1 MKAITSLVA
10 ENAVV
15 IRDTKRETIPAE
27 DLVTGDLV
35 ELTLGQRCPA
45 DLRIISISPDCKFD
59 RSLLTGESDPVG
71 ATVAPTS
78 ENALETRNLAL
89 MSTFLVQVHL
99 SPTRLTVLVVVLT
112 SCRALVPVSFSPSA
126 MSRNGRAHEA
136 LSISRQRECGVREI
150 GEQTTEDWRYQS

>member
-1 MKAITSLVA
+1 VALLLLLVIIVSSTFYAIVDWNASRIMKAITSLVA
-10 ENAVV
+10 EDAVV

-89 MSTFLVQVHL
+89 MSTFLVQVRR
-99 SPTRLTVLVVVLT
+99 T
-112 SCRALVPVSFSPSA
+112 
-126 MSRNGRAHEA
+126 
-136 LSISRQRECGVREI
+136 
-150 GEQTTEDWRYQS
+150 

>member
-10 ENAVV
+10 EDAVV

-89 MSTFLVQVHL
+89 MSTFLVQVRR
-99 SPTRLTVLVVVLT
+99 T
-112 SCRALVPVSFSPSA
+112 
-126 MSRNGRAHEA
+126 
-136 LSISRQRECGVREI
+136 
-150 GEQTTEDWRYQS
+150 